1 MSFQAYLDAI
11 QKITKQTPEQIK
23 RKADK
28 DNLLTASLT
37 ATTFVDWLQQTYDL
51 GRGHSMALWK
61 YFIEKGWI
69 VPAKGTSKIKKRS
82 TLIKVEATINLP
94 LENVWHRWTNPK
106 HIIHWNFATPDWQCP
121 RAKNDLTKGGQFVYR
136 MEAKDGSGGFDFS
149 GKYVSVKTNQQIE
162 AVLDDGRTLT
172 ISFQNLGKQTKVTEV
187 FEAETMNPIALQKQ
201 GWQQILDQ
209 FKNYCE
215 TK

>member
-37 ATTFVDWLQQTYDL
+37 ATTFVDWLQHIYDL

-69 VPAKGTSKIKKRS
+69 VPAKGTSKIKKRP

-162 AVLDDGRTLT
+162 AVLDDSRTLT

-187 FEAETMNPIALQKQ
+187 FEAETMNSVALQKQ
-201 GWQQILDQ
+201 GWQQILNQ
-209 FKNYCE
+209 FKTYCE